1 MFSLIITVQSIAMN
15 ANLVLAHL
23 SKQYAAQTETQL
35 EQDAD
40 YAIPSLIWPPPS
52 KQSNVYPPRTPHY
65 PPIITPRCPQQ
76 RLGDSLW
83 LLH

>member
-1 MFSLIITVQSIAMN
+1 MFSLIITVQSIALN

-40 YAIPSLIWPPPS
+40 YAIPSLIWPPPAIS
-52 KQSNVYPPRTPHY
+52 SNCINTRSAQSAISP
-65 PPIITPRCPQQ
+65 
-76 RLGDSLW
+76 
-83 LLH
+83 LLCGGIRHD